1 MTTSDLFKFT
11 KNFKFA
17 NLQDSIR
24 VVIAVLAAMFLAH
37 FIKLSF
43 PYWVTMTTLLV
54 LQSNF
59 GASILQAYNR
69 VNGTIFGLLF
79 GLMLFIFF
87 HKSIIFLFIAFPIL
101 IFIFSYTATTSQI
114 TAIFTASM
122 LIGIIFSYAYP
133 DTPWNFVF
141 WRIIDTIIGSLIA
154 LICLYLL
161 FPKLAKDELKTSLIE
176 SLEKSQ
182 KLFNES
188 CNNLWSPITSEIKNN
203 QIKQIVAIERLLAKK
218 RQQLSNYVYEPKIK
232 SQTKNIMYDIILS
245 QERIHSIILSVFT
258 TFNQS
263 DLLISQ
269 DLQNSIKELT
279 QKLTLAVEDLSNALL
294 KQSTL
299 PSLELLI
306 AEIRKNKSSFF
317 VNDEAHPALFLMY
330 RNFLV
335 YTNELRHIVLGIEQ
349 LRNMQEVPL

>member
-1 MTTSDLFKFT
+1 MTISAIFKFT
-11 KNFKFA
+11 D
-17 NLQDSIR
+17 LQDSIR
-24 VVIAVLAAMFLAH
+24 VTIAVLIALLLAH

-59 GASILQAYNR
+59 GASLKQAYNR
-69 VNGTIFGLLF
+69 INGTIFGLLF

-87 HKSIIFLFIAFPIL
+87 QKNIVFLFIAFPIL
-101 IFIFSYTATTSQI
+101 VFVFSYTAITSQI
-114 TAIFTASM
+114 TAIFALSM

-133 DTPWNFVF
+133 DNPWNFIF

-154 LICLYLL
+154 LISLYLL

-182 KLFNES
+182 KLFSES
-188 CNNLWSPITSEIKNN
+188 FNNLWTPVTSEIKND
-203 QIKQIVAIERLLAKK
+203 QIKQIITIERLLAKK
-218 RQQLSNYVYEPKIK
+218 RQQLSNYIYEPKVK

-245 QERIHSIILSVFT
+245 QERIHSVILSIFT

-263 DLLISQ
+263 DLSISQ

-279 QKLTLAVEDLSNALL
+279 KKLTLAVEDLSHALL
-294 KQSTL
+294 KHSSL
-299 PSLELLI
+299 PDLEILI
-306 AEIRKNKSSFF
+306 AEIRKNKNYFF
-317 VNDEAHPALFLMY
+317 SNDDAHPALFLIY
-330 RNFLV
+330 RNFLA

-349 LRNMQEVPL
+349 LRNGVTS